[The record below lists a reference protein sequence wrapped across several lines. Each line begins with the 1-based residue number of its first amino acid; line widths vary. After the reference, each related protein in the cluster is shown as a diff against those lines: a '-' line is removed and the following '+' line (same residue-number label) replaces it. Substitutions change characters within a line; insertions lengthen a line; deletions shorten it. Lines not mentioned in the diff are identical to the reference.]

1 MSVSEPGVQETP
13 GSGLCRQLSRLSR
26 LQTDFIR
33 YKKGRNYSYIKL
45 QGVELCREETERD
58 LPDKGRVQAEEVAEE
73 VAEGAAGV
81 WAEIDP
87 VRVRA
92 AAVSARA
99 AGLKYHISGAHRV
112 LLQPVR
118 SADLQ

>member
-1 MSVSEPGVQETP
+1 VSVSEPGVQETP

-58 LPDKGRVQAEEVAEE
+58 LPDKGRVQAEEVAE
-73 VAEGAAGV
+73 GAAGV
-81 WAEIDP
+81 EAEIDP
-87 VRVRA
+87 VQVRA

-99 AGLKYHISGAHRV
+99 AGLKYRISGAHRV